1 MGEWLLIGL
10 LFVCFG
16 VINRWAHQRD
26 LARAY
31 HWGVAQADALFA
43 GASEA
48 DPNQRPHKPT
58 E

>member
-1 MGEWLLIGL
+1 

-31 HWGVAQADALFA
+31 HWGVAQADA
-43 GASEA
+43 
-48 DPNQRPHKPT
+48 DPNQCPHKPT